1 MVIVGIRG
9 DHPGSNGRL
18 KGALLSLGLCRV
30 LRYHQKPENA
40 GCYTGAFVV
49 EKKIHLPVLSFLMKT
64 APGVAEVALVRIQR
78 AIFDLLKIVAATGAP
93 AQPVGHFCHKQLWS
107 FGVFHLPQ
115 LHSSPPSARCKQG
128 TWRDTARGS
137 SWCKIC
143 SCLIISNR
151 SLTHTCKHTN
161 FKWESW
167 EVTPNKTSQIS
178 FLTQTNQSRLE
189 L

>member
-64 APGVAEVALVRIQR
+64 APGVAEVALVRFQR

-107 FGVFHLPQ
+107 L
-115 LHSSPPSARCKQG
+115 SPPSAPFFSTFSPVQARYLKGHCQG
-128 TWRDTARGS
+128 
-137 SWCKIC
+137 
-143 SCLIISNR
+143 LV
-151 SLTHTCKHTN
+151 LM
-161 FKWESW
+161 
-167 EVTPNKTSQIS
+167 
-178 FLTQTNQSRLE
+178 
-189 L
+189 